1 MDRCRWRKQ
10 IGMIDDHNEC
20 EWYRLT
26 RVVPDKFHRA
36 IKRLCVCVC
45 VCVFS
50 LLSQISSCCHIHVH
64 YCAIKKNE

>member
-45 VCVFS
+45 VCVYFHC
-50 LLSQISSCCHIHVH
+50 LAKFRHA
-64 YCAIKKNE
+64 AIFMYIIVQ